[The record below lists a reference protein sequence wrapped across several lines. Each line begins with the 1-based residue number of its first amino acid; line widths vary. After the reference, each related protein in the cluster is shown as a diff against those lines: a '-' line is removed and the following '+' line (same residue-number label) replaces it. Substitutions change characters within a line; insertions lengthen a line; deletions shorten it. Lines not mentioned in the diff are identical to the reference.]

1 MLSLPRPFRCL
12 NSDLKTPAWSK
23 VVKLVPGQVYQQGNI
38 SDFIKMTGWGG
49 RSVLYFGD
57 HVFTDLAVSLT
68 ISVYYLWLQ
77 CHRSSCVC
85 VCVCVL

>member
-1 MLSLPRPFRCL
+1 MLSFPRPFRCL

-23 VVKLVPGQVYQQGNI
+23 VVKLVPGQVYQHGNI

-49 RSVLYFGD
+49 GSVLYFGD

-68 ISVYYLWLQ
+68 FSTLYCILVVAVS
-77 CHRSSCVC
+77 
-85 VCVCVL
+85 